1 MKIKIAIIFM
11 LSLSALYSQEQT
23 SKNDPFSHDTA
34 PLEEAIESP
43 KNIHVYY
50 ELIEISSIQYAKLMT
65 NPLTESNHTK
75 LRNKLFEQVKKGEA
89 KLISNQSILC
99 KSGKLAYSSSH
110 KEFIFAAEYVLPS
123 LQKTSHRLH
132 HSKKTNQEYQ
142 QSKTKHLPT
151 LPTAFESRNLGTT
164 LELEPILDKSQKTIE
179 LTFRPETVK
188 HVDDK
193 THTTWNTSSGK
204 ITDKLPVIYTLSTN
218 TTSTLKTNQFRLI
231 STHSPE
237 LNGKP
242 DETRKWLYFVK
253 ASILKV
259 AK

>member
-11 LSLSALYSQEQT
+11 LSLSTLYSQEQA
-23 SKNDPFSHDTA
+23 SKNDPFSHNT
-34 PLEEAIESP
+34 PPEEAIESP

-89 KLISNQSILC
+89 KLISNQSILT
-99 KSGKLAYSSSH
+99 KSGEQTRSESIH
-110 KEFIFAAEYVLPS
+110 EYVYPTEYEPPGHSPIPKHL
-123 LQKTSHRLH
+123 LH
-132 HSKKTNQEYQ
+132 NQNSIFHY
-142 QSKTKHLPT
+142 LPT
-151 LPTAFESRNLGTT
+151 LSPAFEIRNLGTT
-164 LELEPILDKSQKTIE
+164 LELEPILDKSQKTID
-179 LTFRPETVK
+179 LIFRPEMVT